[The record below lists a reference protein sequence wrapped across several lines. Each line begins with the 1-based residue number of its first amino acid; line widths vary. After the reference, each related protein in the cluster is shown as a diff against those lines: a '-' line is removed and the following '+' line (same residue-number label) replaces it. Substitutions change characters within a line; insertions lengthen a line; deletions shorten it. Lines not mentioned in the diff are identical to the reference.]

1 MKIIDSLKI
10 GSIYKPAMV
19 NGLLVTITAKI
30 TKDNRNILQGV
41 ASEGSTF
48 EAVEPD
54 NILFPKV
61 N

>member
-1 MKIIDSLKI
+1 MQVIDLLKI
-10 GSIYKPAMV
+10 GTIYKPLMV
-19 NGLLVTITAKI
+19 NGLSITITAKI
-30 TKDNRNILQGV
+30 TKDSRNILQGI
-41 ASEGSTF
+41 ASEGSLF

>member
-1 MKIIDSLKI
+1 
-10 GSIYKPAMV
+10 MV